1 MNRSLITAA
10 VLIIAVGASST
21 LRAQQTPD
29 SINRKSGKPQ
39 RGTVTEVTQT
49 SVTVK
54 PGISAPVTVDAND
67 IIDIE
72 WGGGPGELITARGAE
87 NSGNYATALENYEKA
102 LDSASKALIKADI
115 SFLIARVTAKM
126 ALEKDPTKL
135 DDAAAKL
142 DAFIKA
148 NSSSYRFFDAVFLLG
163 RVHLAREDYTKAGL
177 EFNRLAKAP
186 WPDYKMAGQNANG
199 RLAIARGD
207 LAAAKAA
214 YQAVL
219 SLPAGTPAE
228 VSRRNEALLGM
239 SAALIEEKDHQA
251 ALKTINEAIAK
262 ADPEDSAV
270 QAEAYVLKG
279 DCLQALG
286 ENKSAILAYLH
297 VPVLFE
303 KESLLNARALYHLS
317 ILWRKVDQPD
327 RGLAA
332 EGELTDKYADSKW
345 AKMLQGN

>member
-10 VLIIAVGASST
+10 LMLAVGATS
-21 LRAQQTPD
+21 LQAQQTQD
-29 SINRKSGKPQ
+29 SITRKIGKPQ
-39 RGTVTEVTQT
+39 RGLVTDITQT
-49 SVTVK
+49 SVTIK
-54 PGISAPVTVDAND
+54 PGISDPVTIDAND

-72 WGGGPGELITARGAE
+72 WGSGTVDLSNGRAAE
-87 NSGNYATALENYEKA
+87 NSGNYDKALESYAKA
-102 LDSASKALIKADI
+102 LADASKAPVKADI
-115 SFLIARVTAKM
+115 AFLIARTTARM
-126 ALEKDPTKL
+126 GIQGDSTKL

-148 NSSSYRFFDAVFLLG
+148 NTSSYRYFDAVFLLG
-163 RVHLAREDYTKAGL
+163 RVHLAREDFTKAGI

-186 WPDYKMAGQNANG
+186 WSDYKMAGQNANG
-199 RLAIARGD
+199 RLAIARND
-207 LAAAKAA
+207 LPAAKAA

-219 SLPAGTPAE
+219 QLPAAKPAE

-239 SAALIEEKDHQA
+239 SAALIAEKNHQA
-251 ALKTINEAIAK
+251 ALKSITEAITK

-286 ENKSAILAYLH
+286 QNKSAILAYLH

-303 KESLLNARALYHLS
+303 KEAMLNARALYHLTV
-317 ILWRKVDQPD
+317 LWEKVEQPD
-327 RGLAA
+327 RSVAA
-332 EGELTDKYADSKW
+332 RGELTEKYADTKW